1 MLKYSFYY
9 TSVLHYWGQR
19 DKYYQIFVLSN
30 EKWRNVVILCKV
42 LKVFYNMTCF
52 YGSNYPTSNFYFREV
67 WKVHKVLLDIIK
79 DPRYKLNYVQYCFT
93 TIYGIH
99 ASDFVQTILRNL
111 RLLCD
116 WYIKKSKFMS
126 SFLGWSSNVSDN
138 NSVDSNLHQHNVNMA
153 DLGGDYDK

>member
-1 MLKYSFYY
+1 
-9 TSVLHYWGQR
+9 
-19 DKYYQIFVLSN
+19 
-30 EKWRNVVILCKV
+30 
-42 LKVFYNMTCF
+42 MTCF

-79 DPRYKLNYVQYCFT
+79 GPHSFLTLTVKQMQDKFNKYWVEYLMILSCAVILDPRYKLNYVQYCFT

-153 DLGGDYDK
+153 DLGGDYDKSDDYKRKISI

>member
-1 MLKYSFYY
+1 M
-9 TSVLHYWGQR
+9 
-19 DKYYQIFVLSN
+19 ILSCA
-30 EKWRNVVILCKV
+30 VIL
-42 LKVFYNMTCF
+42 
-52 YGSNYPTSNFYFREV
+52 
-67 WKVHKVLLDIIK
+67 

-99 ASDFVQTILRNL
+99 ASDFVQTILCNL

-126 SFLGWSSNVSDN
+126 SSLGRNSNVSDN

-153 DLGGDYDK
+153 DLRGDNDESDDYKRYLNESSTKSENS